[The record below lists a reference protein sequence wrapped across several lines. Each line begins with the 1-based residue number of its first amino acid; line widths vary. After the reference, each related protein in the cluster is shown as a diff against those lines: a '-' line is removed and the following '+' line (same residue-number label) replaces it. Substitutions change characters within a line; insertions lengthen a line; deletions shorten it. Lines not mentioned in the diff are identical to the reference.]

1 MRRKASY
8 PAYSLRVKLQ
18 ALSQQIDKPF
28 AIHVHH
34 NRGVGFI
41 SAEEIVIHYGH
52 ALRVFSLR
60 LYADPAFNGG
70 KQFGL

>member
-1 MRRKASY
+1 MSG
-8 PAYSLRVKLQ
+8 VKPEPFG
-18 ALSQQIDKPF
+18 QQIDKTLP
-28 AIHVHH
+28 VNVNH

-41 SAEEIVIHYGH
+41 SAQEIVIHYGH

-70 KQFGL
+70 KQFGLQ